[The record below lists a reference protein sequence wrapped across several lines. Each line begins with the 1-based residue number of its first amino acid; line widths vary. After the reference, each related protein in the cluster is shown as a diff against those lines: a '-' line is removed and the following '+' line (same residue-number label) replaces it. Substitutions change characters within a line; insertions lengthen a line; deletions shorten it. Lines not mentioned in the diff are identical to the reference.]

1 MYKIAILGCEN
12 SHAIGFL
19 DIISKDYSDVQVIGL
34 YSDEEGVAEA
44 LGKKYGVPVMK
55 TADELVGK
63 VDGVAIVARHGGKRY
78 AMAKPYIAAGVP
90 VLLDKPVV
98 NSEEDA
104 LALKANLKAHN
115 TKACGGSLCRFP
127 RPVQDLK
134 KAVAEKTWGEVYGGL
149 LRAPINTDNEYGG
162 FPYYAQHLV
171 QVMGEIF
178 GYYPNSVQAF
188 VNGKAINCIVR
199 YDSYDVNLQFVEQND
214 NFYAGISCEN
224 YGVFEKYGF
233 AGCFEKEFAELY
245 GLICGGE
252 QHDSYDDLIAPIFVM
267 CAIERSIQ
275 SGKEETVHRA

>member
-63 VDGVAIVARHGGKRY
+63 VAGVAIVARHGGKRY
-78 AMAKPYIAAGVP
+78 ALAKPYIAAGTP

-104 LALKANLKAHN
+104 LALKADLIAHN
-115 TKACGGSLCRFP
+115 VKACGGSLCRFP
-127 RPVQDLK
+127 QPVQDLK
-134 KAVAEKTWGEVYGGL
+134 KAVAGKTWGEVYGGL

-214 NFYAGISCEN
+214 NFYAGVSCEN
-224 YGVFEKYGF
+224 YGTFEKYGF
-233 AGCFEKEFAELY
+233 AGCFDKEFAEFY
-245 GLICGGE
+245 NLICGGE

-275 SGKEETVHRA
+275 SGKEEKINRA

>member
-63 VDGVAIVARHGGKRY
+63 VDGVVNVARHGGKRY
-78 AMAKPYIAAGVP
+78 AMTKPYIATGVP
-90 VLLDKPVV
+90 VMLDKPVV

-104 LALKANLKAHN
+104 LALKADLMAHKV
-115 TKACGGSLCRFP
+115 KACGGSLCRFP
-127 RPVQDLK
+127 QPVQDLK
-134 KAVAEKTWGEVYGGL
+134 KVVEEQTWGEVYGGL

-171 QVMGEIF
+171 QAMGEIF

-188 VNGKAINCIVR
+188 VNGKVINCIVH
-199 YDSYDVNLQFVEQND
+199 YDSYDVNLQFVEKND
-214 NFYAGISCEN
+214 NFYAGVSCEN
-224 YGVFEKYGF
+224 YGVFEQYRF
-233 AGCFEKEFAELY
+233 VGCFEKEFAEFYDLVR
-245 GLICGGE
+245 GE
-252 QHDSYDDLIAPIFVM
+252 EQKTSYDDIIAPVFVM
-267 CAIERSIQ
+267 CAIERAIQ
-275 SGKEETVHRA
+275 SGKEEVIHRA